1 MAKNFRTGAPWLP
14 GTITERLGPV
24 TYLVR
29 VKNNLT
35 WKRHIDQLKSRPQP
49 MDGAIPE
56 SVSADDYIPASTT
69 STDVTDH
76 HDAEVPNAPVT
87 RYPQRKNR

>member
-1 MAKNFRTGAPWLP
+1 M
-14 GTITERLGPV
+14 

-56 SVSADDYIPASTT
+56 SVSTNNYIPAPTT
-69 STDVTDH
+69 STDVVTDH

-87 RYPQRKNR
+87 R